1 MSERLTEELLANM
14 TPAEREGYDL
24 MLAEEAEQDDNAD
37 IDIDDDAEL
46 AATGD
51 DDAGADDDGD
61 DGQED
66 DVTLADEGT
75 IDDGAAAAHAATDA
89 AIEADPVDDIQYPYE
104 AHTTVKEL
112 QAKIDANQEQQN
124 ALLEQFDDGELTREE
139 YQEQLKELNAE
150 SRQHVK
156 EQAKAETAIE
166 EADNR
171 YFQDVSSFLTEN
183 PMYKKGGL
191 LFNALDEKVKE
202 LQAQSNNPRSPSII
216 RAAHK
221 QIQEELGLKTDTPPA
236 PKDGD
241 PKPKPANVA
250 KPKREIPPNLN
261 SVPSSDVNDAADDNG
276 RFAVLARM
284 AKSDPIAHEQAL
296 AKMGEAEMDDYLRY
310 GG

>member
-24 MLAEEAEQDDNAD
+24 MLAEEAEQDENAD
-37 IDIDDDAEL
+37 NDDDDDAL

-51 DDAGADDDGD
+51 EDDAGEGD
-61 DGQED
+61 DHGQED
-66 DVTLADEGT
+66 DGTLIDEGA
-75 IDDGAAAAHAATDA
+75 IDEEVAAAQAGAEAAGDTDPA
-89 AIEADPVDDIQYPYE
+89 DDIQYPYE

-112 QAKIDANQEQQN
+112 QEKIDANQEQQN

-139 YQEQLKELNAE
+139 YQDRLKELNAE

-156 EQAKAETAIE
+156 QQAKAETAIE

-191 LFNALDEKVKE
+191 LYNALDEKVKE
-202 LQAQSNNPRSPSII
+202 LQAQSDNPRSPSII

-221 QIQEELGLKTDTPPA
+221 QIQEELGLKADAPPA
-236 PKDGD
+236 PKAGD
-241 PKPKPANVA
+241 PKPKPANAA

-284 AKSDPIAHEQAL
+284 AKTDPIAHEKAL
-296 AKMGEAEMDDYLRY
+296 AKMSEAETDDYLRY